1 MERAW
6 EKDGRDDV
14 ANGRTGGGGAFAF
27 AFVFAGL
34 ILSFVRLHLLFLS
47 MHRFN
52 GGENRISQ

>member
-1 MERAW
+1 MGVTMWRM
-6 EKDGRDDV
+6 V
-14 ANGRTGGGGAFAF
+14 VLCRTGGGGAFAF